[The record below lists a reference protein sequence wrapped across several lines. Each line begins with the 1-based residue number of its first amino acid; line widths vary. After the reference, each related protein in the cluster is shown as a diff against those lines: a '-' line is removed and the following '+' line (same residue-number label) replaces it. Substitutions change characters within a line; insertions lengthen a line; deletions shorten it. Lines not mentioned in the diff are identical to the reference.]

1 MTTTNWNQLRE
12 NHEIALLR
20 GDLAT
25 SSPQSYS
32 LEEMKAVSEGM
43 DASTAEIDAALRA
56 DFQAMPA
63 FAQQR
68 MMELLEKAD
77 PGNIRFWEEIL
88 LGISEPP
95 DSPPV
100 TA

>member
-1 MTTTNWNQLRE
+1 MQTNWNQLKE
-12 NHEIALLR
+12 NHEIAFLR

-25 SSPQSYS
+25 SSPQSYT
-32 LEEMKAVSEGM
+32 LEEMKAISDEM
-43 DASTAEIDAALRA
+43 AASTAEVEAALRA

-68 MMELLEKAD
+68 MMELLASVD
-77 PGNIRFWEEIL
+77 PGNMRFWEELL
-88 LGISEPP
+88 LGFSELP
-95 DSPPV
+95 DSPPI